1 MSVNCNNALIF
12 LAILGV
18 LVISCQEPDYLE
30 TYKTDL
36 PEPSGLIIEQL
47 SAFSLQLNWSV
58 PEEDY
63 EIENS
68 FLIESF
74 SDIDSIFISS
84 DDEFSMLMNNENTI
98 SRSVLLLNND
108 SALVNT
114 LADDTLRFGFADD
127 SAFFKRWNYYRVTV
141 MFDDIESYSILTGT
155 GYYFE
160 MPEPEDFRVEQ
171 LNDFQLK
178 LSWQKLDFVDGYE
191 IKRFTI
197 DGSDTTTLS
206 TMDDTL
212 IDSSYN
218 PQYTIFNTVFNVDG
232 VQPNQANTYTITA
245 YGDKDGF
252 TRRES
257 NTVSILGTLSLTAP
271 LIIETRAV
279 NNNTIR
285 LYLPEDSLD
294 NKFDTLFVLRKNDA
308 QWACVDT
315 LMVNAMDQFLFE
327 YKDQYLID
335 DGEVQGNGDIE
346 YRLVVKGKVN
356 ALASSI
362 ATGRTLDVEGFT
374 FVEAGDFPFGCTDC
388 DTLYTA
394 SVQSFYISLYEYT
407 NDWPIAAGE
416 FPSDG
421 LSWVESVLE
430 CAQLSFQHERSFR
443 LPSEVEWEYAAKW
456 DIFSQQ
462 EFTYPWQSNSI
473 TGENTN
479 YMNSG
484 DSWDNGLTPVGYY
497 NGSNGTINS
506 FSPFGVYDMAGNVL
520 EWCGSGSLESDWS
533 EINGSSYDY
542 QGDDS
547 VKKPLRGGGYWHSP
561 EELKT
566 TNRFEYGPEIQVSGF
581 GFRIIMEDTE

>member
-12 LAILGV
+12 LAILGA

-47 SAFSLQLNWSV
+47 SAFSLQLNWSI

-63 EIENS
+63 ELANG

-74 SDIDSIFISS
+74 SSIDSIFIDS
-84 DDEFSMLMNNENTI
+84 DSAFSMLMDNENTI
-98 SRSVLLLNND
+98 SRSLIVPNSDTSIVSTSVNDTVLFEFID
-108 SALVNT
+108 Y
-114 LADDTLRFGFADD
+114 
-127 SAFFKRWNYYRVTV
+127 SAFYKGWNYYRVTV

-160 MPEPEDFRVEQ
+160 MPKPEDFRVEQ

-197 DGSDTTTLS
+197 DGSDTTALS

-245 YGDKDGF
+245 YSDKDGF

-285 LYLPEDSLD
+285 LYLPDDRLDS
-294 NKFDTLFVLRKNDA
+294 KFDTLFVLRKDDA
-308 QWACVDT
+308 QWECVDT
-315 LMVNAMDQFLFE
+315 LMVDAMDQLLYE
-327 YKDQYLID
+327 YREQYLID
-335 DGEVQGNGDIE
+335 DIVGQSNNEIE
-346 YRLVVKGKVN
+346 YRLVAKGKVN

-374 FVEAGDFPFGCTDC
+374 FVEGGDFPFGCTDC

-394 SVQSFYISLYEYT
+394 GVQSFYISLYEYT

-430 CAQLSFQHERSFR
+430 CAQLSFQYERSFR
-443 LPSEVEWEYAAKW
+443 LPSEMEWEYVAKW
-456 DIFSQQ
+456 DIFFQQ
-462 EFTYPWQSNSI
+462 EFTYPWQSHSI

-497 NGSNGTINS
+497 DGSNGTINS
-506 FSPFGVYDMAGNVL
+506 FSPFGIYDMGGNVL

-533 EINGSSYDY
+533 DINGSNYIGS
-542 QGDDS
+542 DS
-547 VKKPLRGGGYWHSP
+547 VKPMRGGGYWHSP

-566 TNRFEYGPEIQVSGF
+566 TNRFEYDPEIQASGF

>member
-1 MSVNCNNALIF
+1 
-12 LAILGV
+12 
-18 LVISCQEPDYLE
+18 
-30 TYKTDL
+30 
-36 PEPSGLIIEQL
+36 
-47 SAFSLQLNWSV
+47 
-58 PEEDY
+58 
-63 EIENS
+63 
-68 FLIESF
+68 
-74 SDIDSIFISS
+74 
-84 DDEFSMLMNNENTI
+84 
-98 SRSVLLLNND
+98 
-108 SALVNT
+108 
-114 LADDTLRFGFADD
+114 
-127 SAFFKRWNYYRVTV
+127 

-160 MPEPEDFRVEQ
+160 MPKPEDFRVEQ

-197 DGSDTTTLS
+197 DGSDTTALS

-245 YGDKDGF
+245 YSDKDGF

-285 LYLPEDSLD
+285 LYLPDDRLDS
-294 NKFDTLFVLRKNDA
+294 KFDTLFVLRKDDA
-308 QWACVDT
+308 QWECVDT
-315 LMVNAMDQFLFE
+315 LMVDAMDQLLYE
-327 YKDQYLID
+327 YREQYLID
-335 DGEVQGNGDIE
+335 DIVGQSNNEIE
-346 YRLVVKGKVN
+346 YRLVAKGKVN

-374 FVEAGDFPFGCTDC
+374 FVEGGDFPFGCTDC

-394 SVQSFYISLYEYT
+394 GVQSFYISLYEYT

-430 CAQLSFQHERSFR
+430 CAQLSFQYERSFR
-443 LPSEVEWEYAAKW
+443 LPSEVEWEYVAKW
-456 DIFSQQ
+456 DIFFQQ
-462 EFTYPWQSNSI
+462 EFTYPWQSHSI

-497 NGSNGTINS
+497 DGSNGTINS
-506 FSPFGVYDMAGNVL
+506 FSPFGIYDMGGNVL

-533 EINGSSYDY
+533 DINGSNYIGS
-542 QGDDS
+542 DS
-547 VKKPLRGGGYWHSP
+547 VKPMRGGGYWHSP

-566 TNRFEYGPEIQVSGF
+566 TNRFEYDPEIQASGF